1 MLEEIPVFA
10 GIIMIALSHI
20 QNIYFIGI
28 GGIGMSALAFYF
40 HNEGKVV
47 AGYDKT
53 PSDVTAKLE
62 NEGVGVHYEDRG
74 SAIDERFGNID
85 NTLIVYTPAVPKM
98 MGELL
103 HFRESGYHIKKRAE
117 VLGMITNQTY
127 SLAVAGTHGKTTT
140 SSILGHLLAATGAPV
155 TAFIGGITNNYN
167 GNLIQK
173 GNEVI
178 VVEADEFDRSF
189 LQLKPNVLCVTSMD
203 ADHLDIYE
211 DEADLVQTF
220 KDFGALVKP
229 SMRFV
234 QHGLPLDGNTVGIEV
249 EADYS
254 AQNIQVIDGQY
265 VFDLKHPNGVME
277 GLVFNLPGRHNIFNA
292 ITALGMA
299 MKYGS
304 PTTLLPKA
312 LLTYAGVNRRFTY
325 RIKTDALVLIDDYAH
340 HPTEIAAVHQSV
352 REMYPEDEV
361 LVIFQ
366 PHLFSRT
373 RDFMKDFAVQLSHF
387 DEVILLDIYP
397 AREEPIDGVNS
408 DVLLDLVTL
417 SRKRIVQKSQLIE
430 CVSTASQKIV
440 VMIGAG
446 DIGVEIL
453 KITKELKRA
462 S

>member
-1 MLEEIPVFA
+1 MKP
-10 GIIMIALSHI
+10 LSDI

-53 PSDVTAKLE
+53 PSDVTEKLQE
-62 NEGVGVHYEDRG
+62 AGVSVHFEDKG
-74 SAIDERFGNID
+74 SAVDGRFSDIE
-85 NTLIVYTPAVPKM
+85 NTLIVYTPAVPKT
-98 MGELL
+98 MGELV

-140 SSILGHLLAATGAPV
+140 SSILGHLLADTGAPV
-155 TAFIGGITNNYN
+155 TAFVGGITNNYD

-189 LQLKPNVLCVTSMD
+189 LQLKPNILCITSMD

-211 DEADLVQTF
+211 NEADLVQTF
-220 KDFGALVKP
+220 TDFGSLVVP

-234 QHGLPLDGNTVGIEV
+234 KNGLPLEGNTVGIEDD
-249 EADYS
+249 ADYS
-254 AQNIQVIDGQY
+254 AQNIKIIEGQY
-265 VFDLKHPNGVME
+265 VFDLKHPE
-277 GLVFNLPGRHNIFNA
+277 GTIKDLVFNLPGRHNIFNA

-312 LLTYAGVNRRFTY
+312 LLSYSGVNRRFTY
-325 RIKTDALVLIDDYAH
+325 RIKTDDLVLIDDYAH
-340 HPTEIAAVHQSV
+340 HPTEISAVHQSV
-352 REMYPEDEV
+352 REMYPEEEV
-361 LVIFQ
+361 LAIFQ

-373 RDFMKDFAVQLSHF
+373 RDFMGEFARELSRF
-387 DEVILLDIYP
+387 DAVILLDIYP
-397 AREEPIDGVNS
+397 AREEPIDGIDS
-408 DVLLDLVTL
+408 DALMSQMTL
-417 SRKRIVQKSQLIE
+417 SRKRKIQKSQLAD
-430 CVSTASQKIV
+430 CVKDASQKII
-440 VMIGAG
+440 VMMGAG
-446 DIGVEIL
+446 DIGVEII
-453 KITKELKRA
+453 KITKALKRA